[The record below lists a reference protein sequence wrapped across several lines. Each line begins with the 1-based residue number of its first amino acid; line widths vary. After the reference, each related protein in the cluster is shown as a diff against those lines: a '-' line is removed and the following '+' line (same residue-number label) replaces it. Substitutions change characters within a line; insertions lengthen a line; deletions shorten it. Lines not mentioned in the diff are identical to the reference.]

1 MTEILL
7 PPSLKPGEV
16 KLPECRQVTIIGANG
31 AGKSRFMEEMMNL
44 CGDKAYTLNALS
56 AFYPERDESTAPGSI
71 DALYREAIRQRSYM
85 RTDAVSQTDKISY
98 MLFAEEL
105 ESLLDL
111 KDSAREEGRKLTFR
125 RTKLDM
131 IKEVWEKL
139 FPGNRIVRTSG
150 HLMFSTYAGDDLVS
164 SHKLSQ
170 GEKTVLYYLGAVLY
184 APDDAVV
191 FVDSP
196 QLFVHPSILGT
207 LWNSV
212 EEMRPDCRFVYN
224 TVDADFITSRSNH
237 RAIWV
242 KSYSSERNGWDY
254 EILDKTPRT
263 EEIMLKLAGTRRP
276 VLFIEGDQNHSIDV
290 RLYGAVFS
298 NRLVR
303 PLGSCDKVIET
314 TRSFNDMNALHHL
327 ESTGIVDRDRRTDQE
342 VSYLRNKHILVPDV
356 AEIENIF
363 LLPGVIKVMAA
374 RRGRDGEKIL
384 RRLERD
390 IVRMFKARAE
400 EQALQHVRHRVK
412 REVECKIDARF
423 NCITALE
430 THLRLLPNKLQPRR
444 HYNDL
449 REQFAVMVRDNDY
462 EGILRVFNHKP
473 MLPDSGVHLMLGY
486 RTKEDYINSVIAT
499 LRGGG
504 KDAKTLRAVILHC
517 LHADTDADVDNPVE
531 NKTRKPRRK

>member
-7 PPSLKPGEV
+7 PPSLKPGKM

-44 CGDKAYTLNALS
+44 CGDKAYTLDALS
-56 AFYPERDESTAPGSI
+56 AFYPEREESTIPGSI
-71 DALYREAIRQRSYM
+71 DALYRDAVRQQSYM
-85 RTDAVSQTDKISY
+85 RTDAVSQTDKLSY

-111 KDSAREEGRKLTFR
+111 KDSAREEGGKITFR
-125 RTKLDM
+125 RTKLD
-131 IKEVWEKL
+131 IIREVWGKL

-150 HLMFSTYAGDDLVS
+150 HLMFSTYAGEDLVS

-184 APDDAVV
+184 APEEAVI

-196 QLFVHPSILGT
+196 LLFVHPSISGM

-224 TVDADFITSRSNH
+224 TVDAEFITSRSNH

-254 EILDKTPRT
+254 EILDKTPQT
-263 EEIMLKLAGTRRP
+263 EEIMLRLAGTRRP
-276 VLFIEGDQNHSIDV
+276 VLFIEGDMNHSIDV
-290 RLYGAVFS
+290 RLYGAVFKD
-298 NRLVR
+298 RLVR

-314 TRSFNDMNALHHL
+314 TRSFNDMTALHHL
-327 ESTGIVDRDRRTDQE
+327 ESRGIVDRDRRTEQE
-342 VSYLRNKHILVPDV
+342 VAYLRSKNILVPDV
-356 AEIENIF
+356 AEIENFF

-384 RRLERD
+384 RRVSREV
-390 IVRMFKARAE
+390 VRMFKARSE

-412 REVECKIDARF
+412 REVEVKIDARF

-430 THLRLLPNKLQPRR
+430 THLRLLPDKLQPRR
-444 HYNDL
+444 QYNEL
-449 REQFAVMVRDNDY
+449 REQFAAMVRDYDY

-473 MLPDSGVHLMLGY
+473 MLPDSEVHIMLGY

-499 LRGGG
+499 LKKGD
-504 KDAKTLRAVILHC
+504 KDARTLRAVVLHC
-517 LHADTDADVDNPVE
+517 LHADRDADIDPVE
-531 NKTRKPRRK
+531 TKIRKPHRK